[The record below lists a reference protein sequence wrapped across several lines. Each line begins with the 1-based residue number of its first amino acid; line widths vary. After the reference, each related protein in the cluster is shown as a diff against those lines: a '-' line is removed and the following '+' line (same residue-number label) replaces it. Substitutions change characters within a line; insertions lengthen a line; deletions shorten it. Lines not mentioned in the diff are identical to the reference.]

1 MAATKEYNYLQ
12 FPLCLLRETYDDPV
26 HGINLMICYGIIYY
40 ALKQKYTL
48 RDAARQMV
56 YDWYRDRDK
65 LDATTLKQINKA
77 IDREEFYEDE
87 DYNGF
92 SGDTFEPDDNID
104 QMLSLFDKYPEVKN
118 RAIFNY
124 HLHTACQVLDIDVH
138 SLADTFAMYREANK
152 IKEAFEAEHGPD
164 AMPHCKTD
172 ILFDFRGNPSEIDL
186 FRAFIGCS
194 SLIGQRV
201 FTGTHKTVILSR
213 MLGAKSNQVLNEFM
227 DAKTIPT
234 YEYYMNRK
242 HFVKLM
248 DRLAEHHFIMSLT
261 RKHVGVIYISK
272 WMEPEDLAERI
283 VAAKDA
289 KTAKNLK
296 KRRNEAGSSI

>member
-1 MAATKEYNYLQ
+1 MAKKDYNYLQ
-12 FPLCLLRETYDDPV
+12 FPLCLLRETYNDPV
-26 HGINLMICYGIIYY
+26 RGINLMICYGIICF

-48 RDAARQMV
+48 RDAARQIV
-56 YDWYRDRDK
+56 YDWYRDRDN
-65 LDATTLKQINKA
+65 LDVNTLKQISKA

-92 SGDTFEPDDNID
+92 SGATFEPDDNID
-104 QMLSLFDKYPEVKN
+104 QMLELFDKHENLKN

-124 HLHTACQVLDIDVH
+124 HLHTACQILNIDMH
-138 SLADTFAMYREANK
+138 SLADTFNMYREANK

-164 AMPHCKTD
+164 AMPYCKTD
-172 ILFDFRGNPSEIDL
+172 LLFNFRGNPSEIDL

-194 SLIGQRV
+194 SLIGQRI

-213 MLGAKSNQVLNEFM
+213 MIGAKSNKVLDEFL
-227 DAKTIPT
+227 DTKTIPT

-248 DRLAEHHFIMSLT
+248 DKLAERHFIMTLT
-261 RKHVGVIYISK
+261 SKHKGIIYISK
-272 WMEPEDLAERI
+272 WMEPEDLAARI
-283 VAAKDA
+283 RAAKEA
-289 KTAKNLK
+289 KEAKDLK
-296 KRRNEAGSSI
+296 QRRNEAGKSL